1 MSSNL
6 PLIHR
11 SRRVLPFFIN
21 FLCMAERGVNIPP
34 QKIYANSKGGL
45 LSEGG
50 HDVE

>member
-6 PLIHR
+6 PLIHW
-11 SRRVLPFFIN
+11 SCRVLLFFIN
-21 FLCMAERGVNIPP
+21 FLCMAEGGINIPP

-45 LSEGG
+45 LIEGG